1 MAAQLKEEDGVDVEI
16 VSGGFGELSVS
27 IDGRK
32 VVSTNRFS
40 NPIPGNFL
48 NEVRAALAS
57 EA

>member
-32 VVSTNRFS
+32 VVTTNRFFK
-40 NPIPGNFL
+40 PLPGKFL
-48 NEVRAALAS
+48 NDVRAALATY
-57 EA
+57 